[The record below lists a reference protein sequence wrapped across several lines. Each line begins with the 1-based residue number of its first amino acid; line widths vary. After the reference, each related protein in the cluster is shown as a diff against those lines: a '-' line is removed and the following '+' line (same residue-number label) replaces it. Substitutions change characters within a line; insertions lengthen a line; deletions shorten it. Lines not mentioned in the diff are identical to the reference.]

1 MIIREHHGHLSPPAH
16 SCRHRS
22 ESVALLGAGPE
33 ILHLLDLGLS
43 DDVRG
48 IGPDDITDLLVQ
60 QLLLLLIAGQ
70 VVEKEGGCAP
80 RGVYPRHHG
89 VHGHYS
95 GNVPVISRPQEHF
108 LKDAQLTKLCL
119 IFFLLVKLV
128 GRIIN
133 VFSAQVVD
141 VIRGC
146 VNSPTRTKG
155 FKEWRRIE
163 NLLLEVRK
171 LHIFPDWRSG
181 DQFEHVRAQDHVSLI
196 DKCHSVFGGVL
207 IKTSNFRIEKYR
219 CD

>member
-1 MIIREHHGHLSPPAH
+1 MGCQLYFVLGISKSFLTFGHIIIREHHGHLGPPAH

-48 IGPDDITDLLVQ
+48 AGPDDITDLLVQ

-128 GRIIN
+128 GRIID

-141 VIRGC
+141 VIRCC

-163 NLLLEVRK
+163 NLVHLYLKYGSSTYFQIGGRVIS
-171 LHIFPDWRSG
+171 LNMSG
-181 DQFEHVRAQDHVSLI
+181 P
-196 DKCHSVFGGVL
+196 
-207 IKTSNFRIEKYR
+207 RITLA
-219 CD
+219 